1 MDLTKGGMNMG
12 GNNAYLRKQQAVN
25 QGFLDLGEQIATQK
39 MWDYIQIVLRDPKVM
54 GKDTFGPKR
63 LAKIYTALKEMKDE
77 YHTAFTSDK
86 EADYYQEK
94 LDSQLREIWKDKTLP
109 FYERYPDI
117 KKIKYDKPKKGWL

>member
-1 MDLTKGGMNMG
+1 M
-12 GNNAYLRKQQAVN
+12 Y

-63 LAKIYTALKEMKDE
+63 LAKIYTALKEAKDE
-77 YHTAFTSDK
+77 YHVAFTADK

-94 LDSQLREIWKDKTLP
+94 LDFQLRQIWKEKTLP

-117 KKIKYDKPKKGWL
+117 RKIQYNKPRKGWV

>member
-1 MDLTKGGMNMG
+1 MG
-12 GNNAYLRKQQAVN
+12 KKYLERQQAVY
-25 QGFLDLGEQIATQK
+25 QEFFDLGEQITTQK

-63 LAKIYTALKEMKDE
+63 LAKLYTALKEAKDV
-77 YHTAFTSDK
+77 YHIAFTADK

-94 LDSQLREIWKDKTLP
+94 LDSRLREIWGDKTLP

-117 KKIKYDKPKKGWL
+117 KKIKYDKARKGWV